1 MTSIEEVLGELLC
14 LVGLGRVVGFCRLEE
29 RLASIPG
36 KDMESWKNDSQ
47 LRLAYQKRKHEAHH
61 PTVTLKWAKGTGLR
75 DLEATLPRGLPSSSI
90 KAPKLS
96 TLLHS

>member
-1 MTSIEEVLGELLC
+1 MTGIEEVLELLC
-14 LVGLGRVVGFCRLEE
+14 LVGLGRVVGFCHLEE

-47 LRLAYQKRKHEAHH
+47 LRLAFQKRKHEAHQ
-61 PTVTLKWAKGTGLR
+61 PNVTLKWAKGTGL
-75 DLEATLPRGLPSSSI
+75 DLEATLPRGLPSSST